1 MDDPR
6 IKRLEQELDYAINQA
21 RMLRDRLQA
30 VIPRASGPQRKSR
43 LHRVLDGIQSVTPEF
58 LRALVRSF
66 YLKHFYYRAFPEYSP
81 RAVLAAPDPPADPL
95 VAHSGYPPFVEF
107 KRQLCRNLS
116 MDFSGLSSACEPGLV
131 SVVLPVYN
139 GEAFLAEAIES
150 VLAQRYQGFE
160 LILVDDG
167 STDRTPEILAR
178 YSEHP
183 KVRRLLQANK
193 KLPAAL
199 NTGFAEARGEFFT
212 WISDDNRMHPNMLA
226 ELVGFL
232 QSHGDVEMVYADEEL
247 IDEHGAPALHSD
259 FCKIYQ
265 SPPGSNVLHRPRD
278 PGELN
283 FIQNN
288 FIGGCFLY
296 RSWTARLVGD
306 YSEQCFGFED
316 YDYWMRMNAL
326 FRIAHLGKPDI
337 LYSYRLHP
345 QSLTAREKELRISDR
360 ARYYTSVEAERRK
373 FFTDGFD
380 IQFTGTH
387 VWFSALAQAYR
398 RSGHNVMDTP
408 ERAFRKSITV
418 GDGGFA
424 VLRENRV
431 QVAGVELVAPSPAGL
446 EYPLLAAANAWLWER
461 CGEPRIS
468 LIVCTHNRADILPRC
483 LQAAR
488 AQTLDAGEYE
498 IIVVDNASA
507 DNTREIVAQWPDI
520 RYLYCPHRGL
530 SQARNTGAH
539 AARASIVTYIDDDA
553 IAEPDLL
560 EQVLAAFT
568 AHQDAGCVGGRIDI
582 QLPPKQP
589 RWYSKHFAGYYS
601 EFNPGYAGVQ
611 RVGELWE
618 YPFGA
623 NVSYR
628 VEALERIGFFN
639 LNMGRVGR
647 NTSGGEEL
655 DAEYRIAHAG
665 YGIYYTPHARVEHII
680 KPDRLKWSHIANSA
694 RAAGRNWAYYELEL
708 MHLKWSVRSD
718 VRMFIGTVARM
729 INRENFHVAHSQNI
743 FYRAKILRK
752 LRYAANAN

>member
-21 RMLRDRLQA
+21 RMLRDRLHPVVPDA
-30 VIPRASGPQRKSR
+30 IEPRRRTR
-43 LHRVLDGIQSVTPEF
+43 LHSFLDGIQSITPEF
-58 LRALVRSF
+58 LRSLVRGF
-66 YLKHFYYRAFPEYSP
+66 YLKHFYYRLFPEHSP
-81 RAVLAAPDPPADPL
+81 RAVLAMPDPAPDPL
-95 VAHSGYPPFVEF
+95 LAHSGYPPFLEF
-107 KRQLCRNLS
+107 KRQLCRNLN
-116 MDFSGLSSACEPGLV
+116 MDFRGVSIACERGLV

-139 GEAFLAEAIES
+139 GEAFLADAIES
-150 VLAQRYQGFE
+150 VLAQSYTAFE

-167 STDRTPEILAR
+167 STDRTPVILAR

-183 KVRRLLQANK
+183 NVRTVRQANR

-199 NTGFAEARGEFFT
+199 NAGFAAARGEFFT
-212 WISDDNRMHPNMLA
+212 WISDDNLMHAGMLA

-232 QSHGDVEMVYADEEL
+232 ESRGDVEMVYADEEL
-247 IDEHGAPALHSD
+247 IEEHGAPALNSD

-265 SPPGSNVLHRPRD
+265 SSEATNVLRRPRD

-296 RSWTARLVGD
+296 RSWTARVVGD

-337 LYSYRLHP
+337 LYSYRLHGR
-345 QSLTAREKELRISDR
+345 SLTARQKELQIADR
-360 ARYYTSVEAERRK
+360 ARYFTSVEAERRK

-380 IQFTGTH
+380 IQFAGTH
-387 VWFSALAQAYR
+387 PWFSALARAYR
-398 RSGHNVMDTP
+398 RSGHNVMGAP
-408 ERAFRKSITV
+408 QGAFRKTV
-418 GDGGFA
+418 TIGDR
-424 VLRENRV
+424 L
-431 QVAGVELVAPSPAGL
+431 QVAAIELIAPGPSSL
-446 EYPLLAAANAWLWER
+446 EYPLLAAANAMLWDSR
-461 CGEPRIS
+461 GAPRIS
-468 LIVCTHNRADILPRC
+468 LIVCTYNRADILPRC
-483 LQAAR
+483 LQAAK
-488 AQTLDAGEYE
+488 AQTLPTAEYE
-498 IIVVDNASA
+498 IIVVDNASV
-507 DNTREIVAQWPDI
+507 DNTRAIVEQWPDI

-560 EQVLAAFT
+560 EQVLNTFAAH
-568 AHQDAGCVGGRIDI
+568 ADAGCVGGRIDVH
-582 QLPPKQP
+582 LPTSLPG
-589 RWYSKHFAGYYS
+589 WYSKHFAGYYS

-628 VEALERIGFFN
+628 LEALERIGYFN
-639 LNMGRVGR
+639 LNMGRVGK

-655 DAEYRIAHAG
+655 DAEYRIAQAG
-665 YGIYYTPHARVEHII
+665 YAIYYMPHARVEHII
-680 KPDRLKWSHIANSA
+680 MPDRLKWSHIANSA

-708 MHLKWSVRSD
+708 MHLKWSVRGD

-729 INRENFHVAHSQNI
+729 LKRENFHVAHSQNI

-752 LRYAANAN
+752 LRYAANW

>member
-6 IKRLEQELDYAINQA
+6 IDRLEKERDYAINQA

-30 VIPRASGPQRKSR
+30 VVPQTNPPKRKSR
-43 LHRVLDGIQSVTPEF
+43 LHRVLDAIQSVTPEF
-58 LRALVRSF
+58 LRASVRGF
-66 YLKHFYYRAFPEYSP
+66 YLKHFYYPLFPENSP
-81 RAVLAAPDPPADPL
+81 RAVLALPDPPLNPL
-95 VAHSGYPPFVEF
+95 VAHSGYAPFVEF

-116 MDFSGLSSACEPGLV
+116 MDFRGVSIACERGLV

-139 GEAFLAEAIES
+139 GQAFVAEAIES
-150 VLAQRYQGFE
+150 ALAQSYTAFE
-160 LILVDDG
+160 LIVVDDG

-183 KVRRLLQANK
+183 KVRLLRQANK

-199 NTGFAEARGEFFT
+199 NTGFALARGEFFT
-212 WISDDNRMHPNMLA
+212 WISDDNRMHPAMLT
-226 ELVGFL
+226 ELVAFIE
-232 QSHGDVEMVYADEEL
+232 SRGDVEMVYADEEL
-247 IDEHGAPALHSD
+247 IDETGAPALNSD

-265 SPPGSNVLHRPRD
+265 DPEGSNVLRRPRD

-296 RSWTARLVGD
+296 RSWAGRVVGE
-306 YSEQCFGFED
+306 YSGECFGFED
-316 YDYWMRMNAL
+316 YDYWTRMNAL

-345 QSLTAREKELRISDR
+345 RSLTARDKELRIADR
-360 ARYYTSVEAERRK
+360 ARYFTSVEAERRK
-373 FFTDGFD
+373 FFVEGFD
-380 IQFTGTH
+380 IQFAGSH
-387 VWFSALAQAYR
+387 PWFSALAQAYR

-408 ERAFRKSITV
+408 QKAFRKSVTI
-418 GDGGFA
+418 GDR
-424 VLRENRV
+424 L
-431 QVAGVELVAPSPAGL
+431 QVAGIELIAPTPASL
-446 EYPLLAAANAWLWER
+446 EYPLLAAANAMLWNR
-461 CGEPRIS
+461 RGAPRIS
-468 LIVCTHNRADILPRC
+468 LIVCTYNRADILPRC

-488 AQTLDAGEYE
+488 VQTLAAGEYE
-498 IIVVDNASA
+498 IIVVDNASV
-507 DNTREIVAQWPDI
+507 DNTRAIVEQWPEI

-530 SQARNTGAH
+530 SQARNCGAH
-539 AARASIVTYIDDDA
+539 AARAPIVTYIDDDA

-560 EQVLAAFT
+560 EKILATFA
-568 AHQDAGCVGGRIDI
+568 AHADAGCVGGRIDI
-582 QLPPKQP
+582 HLPPALP
-589 RWYSKHFAGYYS
+589 AWYSQHFAGYYS
-601 EFNPGYAGVQ
+601 EFNPGYADVQ

-628 VEALERIGFFN
+628 IEALERIGYFN
-639 LNMGRVGR
+639 LSMGRVGK

-655 DAEYRIAHAG
+655 DAEYRIAQAG

-680 KPDRLKWSHIANSA
+680 MPDRLNWPHIAKSA
-694 RAAGRNWAYYELEL
+694 RSAGRNWAYYELEL
-708 MHLKWSVRSD
+708 MKLKWSVRGD

-729 INRENFHVAHSQNI
+729 INRENFHVARSQNI

-752 LRYAANAN
+752 LRYAARG

>member
-6 IKRLEQELDYAINQA
+6 IKRLEQELDYALNQA
-21 RMLRDRLQA
+21 RMLRARLQA
-30 VIPRASGPQRKSR
+30 VVPQASEPRRKSR
-43 LHRVLDGIQSVTPEF
+43 LHRVLDAIQSVTPEF
-58 LRALVRSF
+58 LRALVRGF
-66 YLKHFYYRAFPEYSP
+66 YLKHFYYRVFPENSP
-81 RAVLAAPDPPADPL
+81 RAVLTPPDPPPDPL
-95 VAHSGYPPFVEF
+95 LAHSGYPPFVEF
-107 KRQLCRNLS
+107 KRQLCRDLS
-116 MDFSGLSSACEPGLV
+116 MDFSSVSVACEPGLV

-139 GEAFLAEAIES
+139 GETFVAEAIES
-150 VLAQRYQGFE
+150 VLAQSYAAFE

-167 STDRTPEILAR
+167 STDRTPEILAH
-178 YSEHP
+178 YSDHP
-183 KVRRLLQANK
+183 KVRRLRQENR

-199 NTGFAEARGEFFT
+199 NAGFAEARGQFFT
-212 WISDDNRMHPNMLA
+212 WISDDNRMHPSMLA

-232 QSHGDVEMVYADEEL
+232 ESHTDVEMVYADEEL
-247 IDEHGAPALHSD
+247 IDEHGAPALNSD
-259 FCKIYQ
+259 FCTIYQ
-265 SPPGSNVLHRPRD
+265 STKGSNVLHRPRD
-278 PGELN
+278 SGELN

-296 RSWTARLVGD
+296 RSWTARVVGD

-345 QSLTAREKELRISDR
+345 RSLTAREKELRIADR
-360 ARYYTSVEAERRK
+360 ARYFTSVEAERRK
-373 FFTDGFD
+373 FFNEGFD
-380 IQFTGTH
+380 IKFAGDH
-387 VWFSALAQAYR
+387 AWFSALAQAYR
-398 RSGHNVMDTP
+398 RSGHNVMDTAEP
-408 ERAFRKSITV
+408 AFRKSITI

-424 VLRENRV
+424 VLRENRL
-431 QVAGVELVAPSPAGL
+431 QVAGIELVAQAPSNL
-446 EYPLLAAANAWLWER
+446 EYPLLAAANALLWNR
-461 CGEPRIS
+461 GAPRIS
-468 LIVCTHNRADILPRC
+468 LIVCTYNRADILPRC

-488 AQTLDAGEYE
+488 AQTLHASEYE
-498 IIVVDNASA
+498 IIVVDNASV
-507 DNTREIVAQWPDI
+507 DNTRAIVEQWPEI

-539 AARASIVTYIDDDA
+539 AATAPIVTYIDDDA

-560 EQVLAAFT
+560 DQVLATFA
-568 AHQDAGCVGGRIDI
+568 AHADAGCVGGRIDI
-582 QLPPKQP
+582 HLPAALPA
-589 RWYSKHFAGYYS
+589 WYSKHFAGYYS
-601 EFNPGYAGVQ
+601 EFNPGYTGVQ
-611 RVGELWE
+611 RVEELWE

-628 VEALERIGFFN
+628 LEALERIGYFN
-639 LNMGRVGR
+639 LNMGRVGK

-655 DAEYRIAHAG
+655 DAEYRMAQAG

-680 KPDRLKWSHIANSA
+680 MPDRLKWSHIANSA
-694 RAAGRNWAYYELEL
+694 RAAGKNWAYYELEL
-708 MHLKWSVRSD
+708 MRVKWSVRGD

-752 LRYAANAN
+752 LRYATSW

>member
-1 MDDPR
+1 MDDSR
-6 IKRLEQELDYAINQA
+6 IKRLERELDYATNQA
-21 RMLRDRLQA
+21 RMLRDRLRA
-30 VIPRASGPQRKSR
+30 VVPPPNPSRRKSR
-43 LHRVLDGIQSVTPEF
+43 LHRVLDAVQSVTPEF
-58 LRALVRSF
+58 LRVSVRGF
-66 YLKHFYYRAFPEYSP
+66 YLKHFYYRVFPENSP
-81 RAVLAAPDPPADPL
+81 RAVLSVPDPPSNPL
-95 VAHSGYPPFVEF
+95 VAHSGYAPFVEF

-116 MDFSGLSSACEPGLV
+116 MDFRGVSIASEPGLV

-139 GEAFLAEAIES
+139 GEAFVAEAVES
-150 VLAQRYQGFE
+150 VLAQSYASFE

-167 STDRTPEILAR
+167 STDRTPEILAH
-178 YSEHP
+178 YSDRP
-183 KVRRLLQANK
+183 KVRLLRQANG

-199 NTGFAEARGEFFT
+199 NAGFAEARGEFFT
-212 WISDDNRMHPNMLA
+212 WISDDNRMHPGMLA

-232 QSHGDVEMVYADEEL
+232 ESHGDVEMVYADEEL
-247 IDEHGAPALHSD
+247 IDERGAPALNSD
-259 FCKIYQ
+259 FCKLYQ
-265 SPPGSNVLHRPRD
+265 SPEGSNVLRRPRD
-278 PGELN
+278 SGELN

-296 RSWTARLVGD
+296 RSWTARIVGD

-345 QSLTAREKELRISDR
+345 HSLTARDKELRIADR
-360 ARYYTSVEAERRK
+360 ARYFTSVEAERRK
-373 FFTDGFD
+373 FFADGFD
-380 IQFTGTH
+380 IQFAGSH
-387 VWFSALAQAYR
+387 PWFSALAQAYR

-408 ERAFRKSITV
+408 QPAFRKTITI
-418 GDGGFA
+418 GDR
-424 VLRENRV
+424 L
-431 QVAGVELVAPSPAGL
+431 QVAGIELIAPTPASL
-446 EYPLLAAANAWLWER
+446 EYPLLAAANAWLWNSREA
-461 CGEPRIS
+461 PRIS
-468 LIVCTHNRADILPRC
+468 LIVCTYNRADILPRC
-483 LQAAR
+483 LQAAK
-488 AQTLDAGEYE
+488 AQTLAASEYE
-498 IIVVDNASA
+498 IIVVDNASV
-507 DNTREIVAQWPDI
+507 DNTRAIVEQWPEI

-539 AARASIVTYIDDDA
+539 AAKAPIVTYIDDDA

-560 EQVLAAFT
+560 EKILATFAGH
-568 AHQDAGCVGGRIDI
+568 ADAGCVGGRIDI
-582 QLPPKQP
+582 HLPPSLP
-589 RWYSKHFAGYYS
+589 AWYSKHFAGYYS
-601 EFNPGYAGVQ
+601 EFNPGYADVQ
-611 RVGELWE
+611 LVAELWE

-628 VEALERIGFFN
+628 LEALERIGYFN
-639 LNMGRVGR
+639 LNMGRVGK

-655 DAEYRIAHAG
+655 DAEYRIAQAG

-680 KPDRLKWSHIANSA
+680 MPDRLKWSHIANSA

-708 MHLKWSVRSD
+708 MHLKWSVRGD

-752 LRYAANAN
+752 LRYSLGARG